1 MGVIKQGILGG
12 FSGKVGSVVGTSWKG
27 RAVMKAMP
35 LSVANPRTTG
45 QVVQRNKMTGL
56 VGISKSLLGG
66 TIAIMDNPFSG
77 NISGYN
83 RFVKRNISKMQDNGS
98 AYANDFD
105 FSEGVL
111 GKIKL
116 SSTVVANA
124 GSSIITISW
133 TSENSPYNLDTDKV
147 IIAVVNRDLTEVL
160 NAGTHVG
167 SRSTT
172 GTTVVSVKRALTPG
186 GDLYVI
192 AMAIREDK
200 KYCSNSSYENIYVS

>member
-1 MGVIKQGILGG
+1 MGKIKQGILGG
-12 FSGKVGSVVGTSWKG
+12 FSGKVGSVVGTSCKG

-45 QVVQRNKMTGL
+45 QVVQRNRMTGL
-56 VGISKSLLGG
+56 VKIAKSLLGG

-83 RFVKRNISKMQDNGS
+83 RFVKRNISKMGDNGI
-98 AYANDFD
+98 AYPNDFD

-111 GKIKL
+111 GKIRL

-124 GSSIITISW
+124 GSSTITVSW
-133 TSENSPYNLDTDKV
+133 TSEDSPYNLDNDKV
-147 IIAVVNRDLTEVL
+147 IIAVVNNTITEVL
-160 NAGTHVG
+160 NTGTHVG
-167 SRSTT
+167 SRSYA
-172 GTTVVSVKRALTPG
+172 GTTVISLNRQLAQ
-186 GDLYVI
+186 GDNLYVI

-200 KYCSNSSYENIYVS
+200 KYCSDNSYENIYVS

>member
-56 VGISKSLLGG
+56 VGISKMFLGG

-83 RFVKRNISKMQDNGS
+83 RFVQRNISNMQDNGS
-98 AYANDFD
+98 AYANNFD
-105 FSEGVL
+105 FSKGVL

-124 GSSIITISW
+124 GSSTITISW
-133 TSENSPYNLDTDKV
+133 TSEDSPYNLNNDKV
-147 IIAVVNRDLTEVL
+147 IIAVVNSNLTEVL

-172 GTTVVSVKRALTPG
+172 GTTVVSVNRALPPG
-186 GDLYVI
+186 GDIYVI

-200 KYCSNSSYENIYVS
+200 KYCSDSSYENIYVS

>member
-56 VGISKSLLGG
+56 VGISKLLLGG

-77 NISGYN
+77 SISGYN

-98 AYANDFD
+98 AYANSFA

-124 GSSIITISW
+124 GSSTITISW

-147 IIAVVNRDLTEVL
+147 IIAVVNSNLTEVL

-167 SRSTT
+167 SRSTA
-172 GTTVVSVKRALTPG
+172 GTTVVSVNRPLPTG
-186 GDLYVI
+186 GDIYVI

-200 KYCSNSSYENIYVS
+200 KYCSDSSYENIYVS